1 MRDIAIIGGG
11 LVGLCAGLILQHPAR
26 RVTII
31 EAGNFDPQPAQGLA
45 ARSIALSASSVQILR
60 ALNLWSAIEEQAAPI
75 RHIHISA
82 RARWG
87 VTRLHA
93 DDYRLES
100 LGYVI
105 ESQVLGACL
114 LQAVQ
119 ASEQIELQQGAAF
132 ESIQQNSLV
141 DIGYRCDDHQQRLQ
155 ARLALIA
162 DGAQSQARAA
172 LGIGHQQVDYGQ
184 SVVIANIEVD
194 GPQADT
200 AYERFTEQGPLAM
213 LPLGGRRYAC
223 VWTMKPDLATKIS
236 AVDDAEFIAALQDCF
251 GYRLG
256 LIEKVSP
263 RFALPLQRT
272 SAEALKMGRCL
283 MIGNAANA
291 LHPVAGQSFN
301 LALRDVAALY
311 ELLCEQSLADLD
323 NTGVAAL
330 ADDYQLQR
338 QREQR
343 QVIRYGDGLVS
354 MFSNE
359 LPILD
364 HVRAAGLGMLDL
376 IPALKT
382 QAALSGMGLTFG
394 GNRLLRG
401 HL

>member
-1 MRDIAIIGGG
+1 MRDLAIIGGG

-26 RVTII
+26 RITII

-60 ALNLWSAIEEQAAPI
+60 ALDLWSVIEAQAAPI

-100 LGYVI
+100 LGYVV
-105 ESQVLGACL
+105 ENQVLGACL

-132 ESIQQNSLV
+132 ESIEQDSLV
-141 DIGYRCDDHQQRLQ
+141 NIGYRCDDHQQRLQ

-236 AVDDAEFIAALQDCF
+236 AVDDAEFMAALQDCF

-272 SAEALKMGRCL
+272 SAEALKVGRCL

-301 LALRDVAALY
+301 LALRDLAALY
-311 ELLCEQSLADLD
+311 ELFCEQSLADLD

>member
-1 MRDIAIIGGG
+1 MRDLAIIGGG

-31 EAGNFDPQPAQGLA
+31 EASNFDPQPAQGLA

-60 ALNLWSAIEEQAAPI
+60 ALDLWSAIEAQAAPI

-100 LGYVI
+100 LGYVV
-105 ESQVLGACL
+105 ENQVLGACL

-132 ESIQQNSLV
+132 ESIEQDSLV
-141 DIGYRCDDHQQRLQ
+141 NIGYRCDDHQQRLQ

-236 AVDDAEFIAALQDCF
+236 AVDDAEFMAALQDCF

-272 SAEALKMGRCL
+272 SAEALKVGRCL

-330 ADDYQLQR
+330 TDDYQLQR